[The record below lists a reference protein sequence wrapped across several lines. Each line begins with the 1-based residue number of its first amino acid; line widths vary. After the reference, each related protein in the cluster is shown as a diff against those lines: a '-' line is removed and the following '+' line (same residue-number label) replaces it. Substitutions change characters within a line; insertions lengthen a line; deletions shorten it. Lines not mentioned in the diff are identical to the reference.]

1 MGCPVY
7 LAVHLRNLPVLHTLL
22 KASVKSVSLTC
33 LTSLDVN
40 GETALHSAVKS
51 KAAGLARLYSKLL
64 TFNGSTVTSA
74 PPHHKIASL
83 LGLAHKVCTS
93 SLYYLSSPLF
103 ASSLLHSHITETS
116 HTLLSISSYST
127 QILS

>member
-74 PPHHKIASL
+74 PLHHMLYKDTSIQAPSVPPAAIAKLQWCHSIKILICSK
-83 LGLAHKVCTS
+83 LAPS
-93 SLYYLSSPLF
+93 
-103 ASSLLHSHITETS
+103 
-116 HTLLSISSYST
+116 
-127 QILS
+127 